1 MGLVSSEVFFG
12 FSFDLTITCWIGHAK
27 QGKAFGDLFVV
38 QKTLIRLIQRA
49 TREFACAGGAGASS
63 TRIGQIST
71 SFLCRIKDV
80 LIVGAGKAGGAFRC
94 GDRDLI
100 RSHWLNQCMHQS
112 KIQLDAAADAFKEDF
127 GIDVASHTGLIL
139 MLLITDF
146 AGQIDCY

>member
-12 FSFDLTITCWIGHAK
+12 FSFDLAITCWVGHAK

-38 QKTLIRLIQRA
+38 QKALIRLIQRA
-49 TREFACAGGAGASS
+49 TRKLACAGGAGASS
-63 TRIGQIST
+63 TRIGQIRAR
-71 SFLCRIKDV
+71 FLCSIKDV
-80 LIVGAGKAGGAFRC
+80 LIVRTGKARGAFRC

-100 RSHWLNQCMHQS
+100 RSHWFNQCMHQS

-139 MLLITDF
+139 MFLITDF
-146 AGQIDCY
+146 AGQIDV